1 MTAASA
7 AARLRTWGDREGARM
22 ALGVRRAAGCAAF
35 ALGWVGAW
43 LLGVWLL
50 GMSLVYRSPHAAS
63 AATSADDESPSIERV
78 AGLDAAPQGER
89 SPQPTTPLSRS
100 YPLDARSRAVSG
112 EIRCPDVELVD
123 FAGDRIAL
131 SPPVRVTPPFRE
143 RLIELERVVEQESRL
158 VYARPPSAI
167 RVAASYD
174 CRSVT
179 RNRSRL
185 SEHALG
191 NAIDITAFRF
201 DEPGGEGFEV
211 RVDRDWKARDPA
223 RATHARFLDGLTQ
236 TLIAR
241 GVFRTLLG
249 PAHPDHQDHF
259 HFDMAKTNYVDL

>member
-1 MTAASA
+1 
-7 AARLRTWGDREGARM
+7 M
-22 ALGVRRAAGCAAF
+22 ALGLRRAAACAAF
-35 ALGWVGAW
+35 ALAWVGTW
-43 LLGVWLL
+43 LLGVWLF
-50 GMSLVYRSPHAAS
+50 GASLVYDDARAAS
-63 AATSADDESPSIERV
+63 ATPGAEPESPSIERV
-78 AGLDAAPQGER
+78 AGVDGAPEGER
-89 SPQPTTPLSRS
+89 PSQQTAPLSRS

-112 EIRCPDVELVD
+112 EIRCPDIELVG
-123 FAGDRIAL
+123 FEGDRIAL

-143 RLIELERVVEQESRL
+143 RLIELERVVEQQSRL
-158 VYARPPSAI
+158 VYGRPPSAI

-179 RNRSRL
+179 RNRRRL

-201 DEPGGEGFEV
+201 DEPAGKGFEV

-223 RATHARFLDGLTQ
+223 RAANARFLNELTRA
-236 TLIAR
+236 LIAR

-259 HFDMAKTNYVDL
+259 HFDMAKTTYVDL